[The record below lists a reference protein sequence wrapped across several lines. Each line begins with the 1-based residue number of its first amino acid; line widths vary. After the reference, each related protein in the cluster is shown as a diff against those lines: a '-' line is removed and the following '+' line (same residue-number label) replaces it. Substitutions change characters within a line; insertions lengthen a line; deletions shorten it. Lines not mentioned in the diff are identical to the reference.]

1 LSDFFTLSLLDW
13 FEDNARSLP
22 WKNTKDPYII
32 WISEI
37 ILQQTRVSQGTP
49 FFLRFVE
56 KFPDVFTLASATE
69 DQVLKYWEGLGYYS
83 RARNLHH
90 TAQHIV
96 NKFNGVFPDTYE
108 SLLSLRGV
116 GPYTAAAI
124 ASFAFDQPH
133 AVVDGNVYRVLARYY
148 GIQEPIDEIKVKKQ
162 VSILA
167 NNLIDPDRPAD
178 FNQAMM
184 DFGATICTPDNPLC
198 LYCSLRGNC
207 SAYNKGLVKVI
218 PIKAKKITKRERFLH
233 YILVREQDHLYI
245 TKRKK
250 GIWKGLYEL
259 PTIEQN
265 QAGQLTSF
273 KNQKVVFIKKME
285 HLLTHQK
292 LHLYFYDQLFTKG
305 TLPEKYIRINIK
317 DRSNFSFPKPIGD
330 FLKDLF

>member
-1 LSDFFTLSLLDW
+1 LLDW

-90 TAQHIV
+90 TAQQIV
-96 NKFNGVFPDTYE
+96 NDFNGVFPDTYE

-162 VSILA
+162 ISILA
-167 NNLIDPDRPAD
+167 NKLIDSDRPAD

-198 LYCSLRGNC
+198 LYCPLRDSC
-207 SAYNKGLVKVI
+207 SAYNCGLVKVI
-218 PIKAKKITKRERFLH
+218 PIKAKKITKRERYLH

-245 TKRKK
+245 TKRTK

-259 PTIEQN
+259 PTIEQKEV
-265 QAGQLTSF
+265 GQLTSF
-273 KNQKVVFIKKME
+273 NNQKVVFIKKKE

-292 LHLYFYDQLFTKG
+292 LHLYFYDQLFSTG
-305 TLPEKYIRINIK
+305 MLSEKYIRINIK
-317 DRSNFSFPKPIGD
+317 NRSNFSFPKPIGD